1 MDKRVIKYVFKDIKF
16 NLLVY
21 FLSLILFLMIMYSLK
36 YFNLIERISGVEIIG
51 ALVILIPN
59 SVKILFDFL
68 FLKGNNFK
76 RRTIGIVYLF
86 YGITLSSMNSLIVN
100 LIDYILNG
108 TMIIENYIDLNTI
121 YFKFIFVFGITFIGL
136 LCIWIFA
143 LLIYRVGENKFFSLI
158 SIISMFI
165 LFKIIKDSILNIPLS
180 LNFIISSI
188 CLLSGILIFVFY
200 WRVKRFE
207 VIGGTFE

>member
-51 ALVILIPN
+51 ALMILIPN

-86 YGITLSSMNSLIVN
+86 YGIIKYKWFNCKFNRLHLKW
-100 LIDYILNG
+100 
-108 TMIIENYIDLNTI
+108 NYDNRKL
-121 YFKFIFVFGITFIGL
+121 YRFKYNIF
-136 LCIWIFA
+136 
-143 LLIYRVGENKFFSLI
+143 
-158 SIISMFI
+158 
-165 LFKIIKDSILNIPLS
+165 
-180 LNFIISSI
+180 
-188 CLLSGILIFVFY
+188 
-200 WRVKRFE
+200 
-207 VIGGTFE
+207 